1 MDEAGRNR
9 LVRFVRFLGDMLG
22 PQTEI
27 VVHFFDDDR
36 SYVGAIVNGHV
47 SGRDENAPLTGL
59 ARRFVE
65 ERVYLRQDSVRNYR
79 GVARGNENIR
89 SSTYFI
95 TDEHRNLEA
104 MICFNIDTS
113 EYVELAH
120 RLLQLGHADD
130 VEGTATPVPFANDDQ
145 GRPFIEYFS
154 ESLKDVVYSLVP
166 KDRILSGDLKAE
178 ERIDVVRVLK
188 DRGFFEVKG
197 AVTQVAEALNISEPS
212 VYRYLKGLDKK

>member
-9 LVRFVRFLGDMLG
+9 LVRFVRFLGDVLG

-130 VEGTATPVPFANDDQ
+130 VEGMATPAPFANDDQ

-166 KDRILSGDLKAE
+166 KGTDPVRRFEGGGEDRRGAGAEGSGLLRSQGSGDAGGRGVEHLGAE
-178 ERIDVVRVLK
+178 RLPV
-188 DRGFFEVKG
+188 
-197 AVTQVAEALNISEPS
+197 SE
-212 VYRYLKGLDKK
+212 GIG

>member
-1 MDEAGRNR
+1 M
-9 LVRFVRFLGDMLG
+9 
-22 PQTEI
+22 
-27 VVHFFDDDR
+27 
-36 SYVGAIVNGHV
+36 
-47 SGRDENAPLTGL
+47 
-59 ARRFVE
+59 
-65 ERVYLRQDSVRNYR
+65 
-79 GVARGNENIR
+79 
-89 SSTYFI
+89 
-95 TDEHRNLEA
+95 
-104 MICFNIDTS
+104 
-113 EYVELAH
+113 ELAH

-130 VEGTATPVPFANDDQ
+130 VEGMATPAPFANDDQ

-178 ERIDVVRVLK
+178 EKIDVVRVLK